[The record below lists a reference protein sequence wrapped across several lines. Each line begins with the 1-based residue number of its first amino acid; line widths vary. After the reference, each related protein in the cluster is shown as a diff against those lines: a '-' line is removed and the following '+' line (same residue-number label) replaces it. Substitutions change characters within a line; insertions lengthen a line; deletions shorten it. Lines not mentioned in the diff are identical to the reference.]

1 MALYINLLIE
11 TARSTNYFV
20 DVVQLVE
27 YDLAKV
33 EVTGSSPVIHS
44 IWPDGVIGSATDL

>member
-1 MALYINLLIE
+1 MRVIE
-11 TARSTNYFV
+11 TTRPTNYFV

-44 IWPDGVIGSATDL
+44 IWPDSTAGNAPDL